1 MENYECIKS
10 IGRGTFGAVHL
21 FKRRKDG
28 LPVVIKQISLES
40 LSHHDADS
48 SLIEV
53 RVLSILRHPFIIHYH
68 NSFNHDS
75 SLMIVMEYAAGG
87 NLQSFLQSRLP
98 SNFLQ
103 EQHAVDLFTQMT
115 LGLQHIHRQNIL
127 HRDLKPQNIFMDIT
141 HKYLKI
147 GDFGISKIL
156 SSKSKAFTVVGTP
169 CYLSPELCQ
178 NKPYNKKSDV
188 WALGCILYELLTL
201 KMAFQAETIMALFTK
216 ITNGDF
222 AAVSSERCGEN
233 LWSLLESLLQQDAAC
248 RPTTD
253 QVLASPAV
261 MKTYIRLHMDMGRV
275 PGATV
280 APVR

>member
-1 MENYECIKS
+1 MYQVYRS
-10 IGRGTFGAVHL
+10 WHFW
-21 FKRRKDG
+21 
-28 LPVVIKQISLES
+28 
-40 LSHHDADS
+40 S

-201 KMAFQAETIMALFTK
+201 KMAFQAERTLWRK
-216 ITNGDF
+216 PVV
-222 AAVSSERCGEN
+222 AAGVSAAAGRCLPPHHRSGAGEPRRHED
-233 LWSLLESLLQQDAAC
+233 LHTPAHGHGQSARRYRRASSLIILPRL
-248 RPTTD
+248 RI
-253 QVLASPAV
+253 SPEIFSIF
-261 MKTYIRLHMDMGRV
+261 MCC
-275 PGATV
+275 
-280 APVR
+280 